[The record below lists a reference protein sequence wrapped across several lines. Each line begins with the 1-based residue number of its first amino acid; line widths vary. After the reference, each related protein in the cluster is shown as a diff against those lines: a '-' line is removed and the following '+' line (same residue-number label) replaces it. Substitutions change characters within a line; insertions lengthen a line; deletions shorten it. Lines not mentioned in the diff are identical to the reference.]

1 MLHGLTGRRT
11 YGVLPFQHGLGI
23 DEEDGLRVSLRGAVR
38 ESVVAPPVG
47 DDVLRVA
54 VCAVPLMSNFTDV
67 DALAAEPGVVVRFVD
82 RAEELV
88 DADLVV
94 VPGTRGTVRALR
106 WLRERGL
113 ADALARRA
121 AEGRP
126 VLGICG
132 GFQVLGEHIEDDV
145 ESREG
150 SVAGLGLLP
159 VRVRFARE
167 KTLARPVG
175 EALGEPVEGYEIHH
189 GVAEVA
195 GGEAFLDGCRVGEM
209 WGTHWHGSLESDGF
223 RRRFLAGWRGRPAP
237 LRPRARTSF
246 AALREEQLDLLGD
259 LIEEHADTD
268 ALLSLIEKGAPAGLP
283 FIAPGAP
290 VTGGPGTRPRPPRP
304 LPERSFECHHA
315 PRHQGGPVST
325 PYPFTALVGQ
335 DDLRLALLLNAVS
348 PAVGGVLVRGEKG
361 TAKSTAVRALSALLP
376 EVPVVAGCRFS
387 LRPGRRRPELPR
399 RPARGGRR
407 AARPAR
413 MVELP
418 VGASEDRLVGALDI
432 ERALAEG
439 VKAFEPGLLA
449 DAHRGILYV
458 DEVNLLHDHL
468 VDLLLDAAAMGASY
482 VEREGVSVRHAARFL
497 LVGTMNPE
505 EGELRPQLLDRFGLT
520 VEVAASRE
528 TDQRVEVVRRRLAHD
543 DDPEAFAG
551 RWADEEAALRDRVVA
566 ARALLPQVVLGD
578 GALRQIAAT
587 CAAFEVD
594 GMRADIVMARTA
606 TALAAWA
613 GRTDVRSEDVR
624 QAALLALPHRRRRNP
639 FDAPGLDEDKLDE
652 TLDEARED
660 DAPEPPG
667 SPEPPEGDDDPDGG
681 PGGGGGQPPAD
692 GGPDSPGLPPQ
703 QSRDQAE
710 DRNQGEG
717 AGQEDAPAPQA
728 PAAGGPGEQGAVSA
742 AEPFRTRML
751 SVPGIGEGAAGRRSR
766 ARTEHGRT
774 TGSRRPRGALTKLH
788 LAATVQAAAP
798 HQRARGRSGTGLV
811 VRRDDL
817 RQATRE
823 GREGNLVLFVVDA
836 SGSMAARQRMS
847 AVKGAVLSLLLD
859 AYQRRDKVGL
869 VTFRG
874 SAAEVALPPTSSVD
888 AAAARLETLPT
899 GGRTPLAAGLLRA
912 HDVLRVERLRDAA
925 RRPLLVVVTDGRAT
939 GGVEPVA
946 QAGRAARLFAADG
959 VASVVVDCESG
970 YVRLGLAGQLA
981 GELGGTAVTLD
992 ELRADSIAGLVKD
1005 VQGHG
1010 NHSRKAA

>member
-1 MLHGLTGRRT
+1 MTT
-11 YGVLPFQHGLGI
+11 PF
-23 DEEDGLRVSLRGAVR
+23 
-38 ESVVAPPVG
+38 
-47 DDVLRVA
+47 
-54 VCAVPLMSNFTDV
+54 
-67 DALAAEPGVVVRFVD
+67 
-82 RAEELV
+82 
-88 DADLVV
+88 
-94 VPGTRGTVRALR
+94 
-106 WLRERGL
+106 
-113 ADALARRA
+113 
-121 AEGRP
+121 
-126 VLGICG
+126 
-132 GFQVLGEHIEDDV
+132 
-145 ESREG
+145 
-150 SVAGLGLLP
+150 
-159 VRVRFARE
+159 
-167 KTLARPVG
+167 
-175 EALGEPVEGYEIHH
+175 
-189 GVAEVA
+189 
-195 GGEAFLDGCRVGEM
+195 
-209 WGTHWHGSLESDGF
+209 
-223 RRRFLAGWRGRPAP
+223 
-237 LRPRARTSF
+237 
-246 AALREEQLDLLGD
+246 
-259 LIEEHADTD
+259 
-268 ALLSLIEKGAPAGLP
+268 
-283 FIAPGAP
+283 
-290 VTGGPGTRPRPPRP
+290 
-304 LPERSFECHHA
+304 
-315 PRHQGGPVST
+315 
-325 PYPFTALVGQ
+325 PFTAVVGQ

-376 EVPVVAGCRFS
+376 QVPVVPGCRFS
-387 LRPGRRRPELPR
+387 CDPASPDPGCPDGPHE
-399 RPARGGRR
+399 ADGG
-407 AARPAR
+407 AERPAR

-432 ERALAEG
+432 ERALSEG

-528 TDQRVEVVRRRLAHD
+528 PDQRVEVVKRRLAYD
-543 DDPEAFAG
+543 DDPAAFAA
-551 RWADEEAALRDRVVA
+551 RWAEEEAAVRARIVA
-566 ARALLPQVVLGD
+566 ARELLPSVRLGD

-613 GRTDVRSEDVR
+613 GRTDVLAEDVR

-652 TLDEARED
+652 TLEEFG
-660 DAPEPPG
+660 G
-667 SPEPPEGDDDPDGG
+667 SDDDPDPDPGPDG
-681 PGGGGGQPPAD
+681 PGGGGGQPEPDDAPQGD
-692 GGPDSPGLPPQ
+692 GDTAARPEAGENGQPQ
-703 QSRDQAE
+703 PS
-710 DRNQGEG
+710 G
-717 AGQEDAPAPQA
+717 AG
-728 PAAGGPGEQGAVSA
+728 EQSAVRAS
-742 AEPFRTRML
+742 EPFRTKVL

-774 TGSRRPRGALTKLH
+774 TGARRPRGALTKLH

-798 HQRARGRSGTGLV
+798 HQRARGRSGPGLV

-874 SAAEVALPPTSSVD
+874 ADADVALPPTSSVD

-912 HDVLRVERLRDAA
+912 HDVLRVERLRDPA
-925 RRPLLVVVTDGRAT
+925 RRPLVVLVTDGRAT
-939 GGVEPVA
+939 GGPEPVA
-946 QAGRAARLFAADG
+946 LAGRAARLFAADG

-970 YVRLGLAGQLA
+970 PVRLGLAGQLA
-981 GELGGTAVTLD
+981 GGLGGTAVTLD

-1005 VQGHG
+1005 VQ
-1010 NHSRKAA
+1010 RRAA

>member
-1 MLHGLTGRRT
+1 M
-11 YGVLPFQHGLGI
+11 
-23 DEEDGLRVSLRGAVR
+23 
-38 ESVVAPPVG
+38 
-47 DDVLRVA
+47 
-54 VCAVPLMSNFTDV
+54 
-67 DALAAEPGVVVRFVD
+67 
-82 RAEELV
+82 
-88 DADLVV
+88 
-94 VPGTRGTVRALR
+94 
-106 WLRERGL
+106 
-113 ADALARRA
+113 
-121 AEGRP
+121 
-126 VLGICG
+126 
-132 GFQVLGEHIEDDV
+132 
-145 ESREG
+145 
-150 SVAGLGLLP
+150 
-159 VRVRFARE
+159 
-167 KTLARPVG
+167 
-175 EALGEPVEGYEIHH
+175 
-189 GVAEVA
+189 
-195 GGEAFLDGCRVGEM
+195 
-209 WGTHWHGSLESDGF
+209 
-223 RRRFLAGWRGRPAP
+223 
-237 LRPRARTSF
+237 
-246 AALREEQLDLLGD
+246 
-259 LIEEHADTD
+259 
-268 ALLSLIEKGAPAGLP
+268 
-283 FIAPGAP
+283 
-290 VTGGPGTRPRPPRP
+290 
-304 LPERSFECHHA
+304 
-315 PRHQGGPVST
+315 ST
-325 PYPFTALVGQ
+325 PFPFTAVVGQ

-376 EVPVVAGCRFS
+376 AVDVVAGCRFS
-387 LRPGRRRPELPR
+387 CDPAAPDPACPDGPHNPPGAFES
-399 RPARGGRR
+399 
-407 AARPAR
+407 RPAR

-528 TDQRVEVVRRRLAHD
+528 PDQRVEVVRRRLAYD
-543 DDPEAFAG
+543 DDPAG
-551 RWADEEAALRDRVVA
+551 FTARWADEEAAVRQQIVA
-566 ARALLPQVVLGD
+566 ARELLPSVRLGD

-613 GRTDVRSEDVR
+613 GRTVVLAEDVR

-639 FDAPGLDEDKLDE
+639 FDAPGLDEDRLDQ
-652 TLDEARED
+652 TLEEFSGDDESD
-660 DAPEPPG
+660 DE
-667 SPEPPEGDDDPDGG
+667 SDDDPDPDG
-681 PGGGGGQPPAD
+681 PGGGGGGPAPED
-692 GGPDSPGLPPQ
+692 GGSQGGDGGARPEA
-703 QSRDQAE
+703 AE
-710 DRNQGEG
+710 DGEPQAAG
-717 AGQEDAPAPQA
+717 AG
-728 PAAGGPGEQGAVSA
+728 EQSPVRA
-742 AEPFRTRML
+742 AEPFRTKVL

-774 TGSRRPRGALTKLH
+774 TGARRPRGALTKLH

-798 HQRARGRSGTGLV
+798 HQRARGRSGPGLV
-811 VRRDDL
+811 IRRDDL
-817 RQATRE
+817 RQAARE

-874 SAAEVALPPTSSVD
+874 SSADVALPPTSSVD
-888 AAAARLETLPT
+888 AAAARLESLPT
-899 GGRTPLAAGLLRA
+899 GGRTPLAAGLLKA
-912 HDVLRVERLRDAA
+912 HDVLRVERLRDPA
-925 RRPLLVVVTDGRAT
+925 RRALVVVVTDGRAT
-939 GGVEPVA
+939 GGPEPVA
-946 QAGRAARLFAADG
+946 LAGRAARLFAAEG

-970 YVRLGLAGQLA
+970 QVRLGLAGQLA

-1005 VQGHG
+1005 VQ
-1010 NHSRKAA
+1010 RRAA

>member
-1 MLHGLTGRRT
+1 MTT
-11 YGVLPFQHGLGI
+11 PF
-23 DEEDGLRVSLRGAVR
+23 
-38 ESVVAPPVG
+38 
-47 DDVLRVA
+47 
-54 VCAVPLMSNFTDV
+54 
-67 DALAAEPGVVVRFVD
+67 
-82 RAEELV
+82 
-88 DADLVV
+88 
-94 VPGTRGTVRALR
+94 
-106 WLRERGL
+106 
-113 ADALARRA
+113 
-121 AEGRP
+121 
-126 VLGICG
+126 
-132 GFQVLGEHIEDDV
+132 
-145 ESREG
+145 
-150 SVAGLGLLP
+150 
-159 VRVRFARE
+159 
-167 KTLARPVG
+167 
-175 EALGEPVEGYEIHH
+175 
-189 GVAEVA
+189 
-195 GGEAFLDGCRVGEM
+195 
-209 WGTHWHGSLESDGF
+209 
-223 RRRFLAGWRGRPAP
+223 
-237 LRPRARTSF
+237 
-246 AALREEQLDLLGD
+246 
-259 LIEEHADTD
+259 
-268 ALLSLIEKGAPAGLP
+268 
-283 FIAPGAP
+283 
-290 VTGGPGTRPRPPRP
+290 
-304 LPERSFECHHA
+304 
-315 PRHQGGPVST
+315 
-325 PYPFTALVGQ
+325 PFTAVVGQ

-376 EVPVVAGCRFS
+376 EVDVVSGCRFS
-387 LRPGRRRPELPR
+387 CDPAAPDPSCPDGPHEPGGG
-399 RPARGGRR
+399 AR
-407 AARPAR
+407 RPAR

-528 TDQRVEVVRRRLAHD
+528 PEQRVEVVRRRLAYD
-543 DDPEAFAG
+543 DDPAAFAA
-551 RWADEEAALRDRVVA
+551 RWAEEEAAVRQRIVA
-566 ARALLPQVVLGD
+566 ARRLLPQVRLGD

-613 GRTDVRSEDVR
+613 GRTDVLAEDVR

-652 TLDEARED
+652 TLEQFSGD
-660 DAPEPPG
+660 DG
-667 SPEPPEGDDDPDGG
+667 DTDDDPDPDG
-681 PGGGGGQPPAD
+681 PGGGGGQPA
-692 GGPDSPGLPPQ
+692 PDSGPQ
-703 QSRDQAE
+703 DDAGGAARPEA
-710 DRNQGEG
+710 GEG
-717 AGQEDAPAPQA
+717 GQPQA
-728 PAAGGPGEQGAVSA
+728 SGAQEQSA
-742 AEPFRTRML
+742 ARASEPFRAKVL

-774 TGSRRPRGALTKLH
+774 TGARRPRGALTKLH

-798 HQRARGRSGTGLV
+798 HQRARGRSGPGLV
-811 VRRDDL
+811 IRRDDL

-836 SGSMAARQRMS
+836 SGSMAARQRMG

-874 SAAEVALPPTSSVD
+874 ADAVVALPPTSSVD
-888 AAAARLETLPT
+888 AAAARLESLPT

-912 HDVLRVERLRDAA
+912 HEVLRVERLRDPA
-925 RRPLLVVVTDGRAT
+925 RRALVVVVTDGRAT
-939 GGVEPVA
+939 GGPEPVA
-946 QAGRAARLFAADG
+946 HAGRAARLFAAEQ

-970 YVRLGLAGQLA
+970 PVRLGLAGRLA
-981 GELGGTAVTLD
+981 DELGGAAVTLD
-992 ELRADSIAGLVKD
+992 GLRADSIAGLVRD
-1005 VQGHG
+1005 VQGT
-1010 NHSRKAA
+1010 SRRAA

>member
-1 MLHGLTGRRT
+1 M
-11 YGVLPFQHGLGI
+11 
-23 DEEDGLRVSLRGAVR
+23 
-38 ESVVAPPVG
+38 
-47 DDVLRVA
+47 
-54 VCAVPLMSNFTDV
+54 
-67 DALAAEPGVVVRFVD
+67 
-82 RAEELV
+82 
-88 DADLVV
+88 
-94 VPGTRGTVRALR
+94 
-106 WLRERGL
+106 
-113 ADALARRA
+113 
-121 AEGRP
+121 
-126 VLGICG
+126 
-132 GFQVLGEHIEDDV
+132 
-145 ESREG
+145 
-150 SVAGLGLLP
+150 
-159 VRVRFARE
+159 
-167 KTLARPVG
+167 
-175 EALGEPVEGYEIHH
+175 
-189 GVAEVA
+189 
-195 GGEAFLDGCRVGEM
+195 
-209 WGTHWHGSLESDGF
+209 
-223 RRRFLAGWRGRPAP
+223 
-237 LRPRARTSF
+237 
-246 AALREEQLDLLGD
+246 
-259 LIEEHADTD
+259 
-268 ALLSLIEKGAPAGLP
+268 
-283 FIAPGAP
+283 
-290 VTGGPGTRPRPPRP
+290 
-304 LPERSFECHHA
+304 
-315 PRHQGGPVST
+315 ST
-325 PYPFTALVGQ
+325 PFPFTAVVGQ
-335 DDLRLALLLNAVS
+335 EDLRLALLLNAVS

-376 EVPVVAGCRFS
+376 EVAVVPGCRFS
-387 LRPGRRRPELPR
+387 CDPAAPDPSCPDGPHEAGNGGMRPS
-399 RPARGGRR
+399 
-407 AARPAR
+407 R

-482 VEREGVSVRHAARFL
+482 VEREGVSVRHASKFL

-528 TDQRVEVVRRRLAHD
+528 PDQRVEVVRRRLAYD
-543 DDPEAFAG
+543 DDPAGFAA
-551 RWADEEAALRDRVVA
+551 RWADEESAVRQRIVA
-566 ARALLPQVVLGD
+566 ARELLPSVRLGD

-613 GRTDVRSEDVR
+613 GRTDVLAEDVR

-652 TLDEARED
+652 TLEEFS
-660 DAPEPPG
+660 G
-667 SPEPPEGDDDPDGG
+667 EGDEDPDPDG
-681 PGGGGGQPPAD
+681 PGGGGGQPPSGPQDDGPQAD
-692 GGPDSPGLPPQ
+692 GDSGAQPEAGDGGEPQ
-703 QSRDQAE
+703 AS
-710 DRNQGEG
+710 G
-717 AGQEDAPAPQA
+717 AGS
-728 PAAGGPGEQGAVSA
+728 GEQSA
-742 AEPFRTRML
+742 ARASEPFRTKVL
-751 SVPGIGEGAAGRRSR
+751 SVPGLGDGAAGRRSR

-774 TGSRRPRGALTKLH
+774 TGARRPQGALTKLH

-798 HQRARGRSGTGLV
+798 HQRARGRTGRGLV

-912 HDVLRVERLRDAA
+912 HEVLRVERLRDPA
-925 RRPLLVVVTDGRAT
+925 RRALVVVVTDGRAT
-939 GGVEPVA
+939 GGPEPVA
-946 QAGRAARLFAADG
+946 LAGRAARLFAADG

-970 YVRLGLAGQLA
+970 PVRLGLAGQLA
-981 GELGGTAVTLD
+981 GELEGTAVTLD

-1005 VQGHG
+1005 VQ
-1010 NHSRKAA
+1010 RRAA

>member
-1 MLHGLTGRRT
+1 MTT
-11 YGVLPFQHGLGI
+11 PF
-23 DEEDGLRVSLRGAVR
+23 
-38 ESVVAPPVG
+38 
-47 DDVLRVA
+47 
-54 VCAVPLMSNFTDV
+54 
-67 DALAAEPGVVVRFVD
+67 
-82 RAEELV
+82 
-88 DADLVV
+88 
-94 VPGTRGTVRALR
+94 
-106 WLRERGL
+106 
-113 ADALARRA
+113 
-121 AEGRP
+121 
-126 VLGICG
+126 
-132 GFQVLGEHIEDDV
+132 
-145 ESREG
+145 
-150 SVAGLGLLP
+150 
-159 VRVRFARE
+159 
-167 KTLARPVG
+167 
-175 EALGEPVEGYEIHH
+175 
-189 GVAEVA
+189 
-195 GGEAFLDGCRVGEM
+195 
-209 WGTHWHGSLESDGF
+209 
-223 RRRFLAGWRGRPAP
+223 
-237 LRPRARTSF
+237 
-246 AALREEQLDLLGD
+246 
-259 LIEEHADTD
+259 
-268 ALLSLIEKGAPAGLP
+268 
-283 FIAPGAP
+283 
-290 VTGGPGTRPRPPRP
+290 
-304 LPERSFECHHA
+304 
-315 PRHQGGPVST
+315 
-325 PYPFTALVGQ
+325 PFTAVVGQ

-376 EVPVVAGCRFS
+376 EVAVVPGCRFS
-387 LRPGRRRPELPR
+387 CDPAAPDPSCPDGPHEPGPG
-399 RPARGGRR
+399 AR
-407 AARPAR
+407 RPAR

-449 DAHRGILYV
+449 EAHRGILYV

-528 TDQRVEVVRRRLAHD
+528 PDQRVEVVRRRLAYD
-543 DDPEAFAG
+543 DDPAGFAA
-551 RWADEEAALRDRVVA
+551 RWADEETSVRQRIVA
-566 ARALLPQVVLGD
+566 ARELLPSVRLGD

-613 GRTDVRSEDVR
+613 GRTDVLAEDVR

-639 FDAPGLDEDKLDE
+639 FDAPGLDEDKLDQ
-652 TLDEARED
+652 TLEEF
-660 DAPEPPG
+660 G
-667 SPEPPEGDDDPDGG
+667 EGDDDPDPDGGG
-681 PGGGGGQPPAD
+681 PGGGGGQPSPDD
-692 GGPDSPGLPPQ
+692 GPQ
-703 QSRDQAE
+703 DGETGARPEAGEAE
-710 DRNQGEG
+710 G
-717 AGQEDAPAPQA
+717 APQA
-728 PAAGGPGEQGAVSA
+728 SGGGEQSAVRA
-742 AEPFRTRML
+742 AEPFRTKVL

-774 TGSRRPRGALTKLH
+774 TGARRPRGTLTKLH

-798 HQRARGRSGTGLV
+798 HQRARGRSGPGLV

-888 AAAARLETLPT
+888 AAAARLESLPT
-899 GGRTPLAAGLLRA
+899 GGRTPLAAGLLKA
-912 HDVLRVERLRDAA
+912 HDVLRVERLRDPA
-925 RRPLLVVVTDGRAT
+925 RRPLVVVVTDGRAT
-939 GGVEPVA
+939 GGPEPVA
-946 QAGRAARLFAADG
+946 LAGRAARLFAADG
-959 VASVVVDCESG
+959 VACVVVDCESG
-970 YVRLGLAGQLA
+970 PVRLGLAGQLA

-1005 VQGHG
+1005 VQ
-1010 NHSRKAA
+1010 RRAA